1 MGHYFLDTQ
10 YVALKRIPVWKK
22 MEIFEAPLVLEFVAK
37 LQSLQASKIQLK
49 KKQSLVLKKE
59 SLQRGCPIFK
69 LKA

>member
-10 YVALKRIPVWKK
+10 YVALKRIPVWEK
-22 MEIFEAPLVLEFVAK
+22 MEIFEPPLVLEFVAK
-37 LQSLQASKIQLK
+37 LQSLQASKIQL